1 MGSLSKFF
9 AEHLDLF
16 TEAFDLDENS
26 NLVEKDHTS
35 VETVEKL
42 VHEIFVHEMQ
52 DILTELVLPRRSS
65 GDEEDDDGHGY
76 RRMRLNPNAFTDA
89 GWGPVAQHPQ
99 GQGQQGQ
106 TVAAGPQQ
114 QRGSTTATGAAPE
127 GQPQTAAASM
137 AGNTFGQKAP
147 AVMQNLMRDFNLQP
161 HQAAAILGN
170 LGHESGGFTAHN
182 QIGGGDGIGWAQ
194 WSGSR
199 HNDYLNH
206 AKQNRSEERR

>member
-52 DILTELVLPRRSS
+52 EILTELVLPRRSS

-89 GWGPVAQHPQ
+89 GWGPVAQH
-99 GQGQQGQ
+99 
-106 TVAAGPQQ
+106 
-114 QRGSTTATGAAPE
+114 
-127 GQPQTAAASM
+127 
-137 AGNTFGQKAP
+137 
-147 AVMQNLMRDFNLQP
+147 
-161 HQAAAILGN
+161 
-170 LGHESGGFTAHN
+170 
-182 QIGGGDGIGWAQ
+182 
-194 WSGSR
+194 
-199 HNDYLNH
+199 
-206 AKQNRSEERR
+206 RSEEHTSELQSHSFISYAVFCLKKKK